1 MQNYRLSNRYLIHKL
16 PNKLHNL
23 LIVRHSVTR
32 HSDLRKVYLLRRRM
46 KKGDNDCYPLSCI
59 TLTHPHGNNTIL
71 TAQP

>member
-23 LIVRHSVTR
+23 LIVHHSVTR
-32 HSDLRKVYLLRRRM
+32 HSDLRK
-46 KKGDNDCYPLSCI
+46 GTHI